1 MNGASD
7 TDSDVE
13 IAEIVL
19 LQALKRKQLQQK
31 KKRLWNPQWLLKRR
45 EENVAYRLVRELREE
60 DPATL
65 RQWIRLDLEQYQ
77 ELLALVTSHIEKED
91 TNMPQAMTA
100 HERLAVTLCYLAT
113 DG

>member
-19 LQALKRKQLQQK
+19 LLALKRKQLQQK
-31 KKRLWNPQWLLKRR
+31 KRRLWSRQLLLRR
-45 EENVAYRLVRELREE
+45 EESVAYRLVRELREE

-77 ELLALVTSHIEKED
+77 ELLALVTPHIEKED
-91 TNMPQAMTA
+91 TNMRQAVTA
-100 HERLAVTLCYLAT
+100 HERLAVTLRYLAT
-113 DG
+113 GG